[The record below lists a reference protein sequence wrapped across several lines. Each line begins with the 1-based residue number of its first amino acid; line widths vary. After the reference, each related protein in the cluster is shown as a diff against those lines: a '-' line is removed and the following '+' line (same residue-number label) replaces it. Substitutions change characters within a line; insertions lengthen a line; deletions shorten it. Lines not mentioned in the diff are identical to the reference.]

1 MEWRLP
7 ESEEPSGQGPCSA
20 SHSLYRVLDPGLVLF
35 KSPNV
40 VTDRSSYGDMPSNA
54 DAALLGKLGYQA
66 KKTGVYR
73 YIYVYI
79 YIYIYIYTHTH
90 THTTQ
95 KRSKGL
101 SGLNQL
107 IHQNLDSSR
116 PEFNFL
122 YSIPLG
128 M

>member
-1 MEWRLP
+1 MLHCMLQYSIAPHMEWRLP

-79 YIYIYIYTHTH
+79 YIYIYIHTH
-90 THTTQ
+90 THTMEYYSAM
-95 KRSKGL
+95 RKGRKSCYL
-101 SGLNQL
+101 
-107 IHQNLDSSR
+107 
-116 PEFNFL
+116 
-122 YSIPLG
+122 
-128 M
+128 